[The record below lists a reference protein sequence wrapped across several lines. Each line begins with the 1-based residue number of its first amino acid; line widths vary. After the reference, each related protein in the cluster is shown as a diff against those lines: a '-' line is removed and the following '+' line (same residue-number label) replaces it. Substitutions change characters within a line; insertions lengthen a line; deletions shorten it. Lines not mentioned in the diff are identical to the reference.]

1 MTEPT
6 EPIEAETWKCA
17 GCGVPSPGRMRS
29 CDCATNVVYQP
40 DQPGSAS
47 AWKLERYDAAPIEA
61 DIALLRGAIRISR
74 DVRDNTV
81 PVANDRLSRLLDYV
95 EGMSKGTDEK
105 AWLIESFHAGYALWW
120 SRTDNADDG
129 VCGWSDDS
137 LKAIRFSRSVDA
149 QAIIDEHGWTEAH
162 PSEHMWCD
170 PTHKWA
176 FFERFGFTSC
186 EVCGIVRRA
195 DGANGPCKGPVSV
208 GPRGALPPAP
218 LHGKG

>member
-6 EPIEAETWKCA
+6 EPIEAVIARLRHSTNLGWVDSADGHE
-17 GCGVPSPGRMRS
+17 G
-29 CDCATNVVYQP
+29 AT
-40 DQPGSAS
+40 
-47 AWKLERYDAAPIEA
+47 
-61 DIALLRGAIRISR
+61 
-74 DVRDNTV
+74 VRVSD
-81 PVANDRLSRLLDYV
+81 LSRLLDYV